1 MPNPM
6 DLLKLLKDKGP
17 PEPSRDAKRR
27 ARAMVNSPTGE
38 KDLDDE
44 DARQAEEDRPEKPA
58 PTAGGS

>member
-1 MPNPM
+1 
-6 DLLKLLKDKGP
+6 
-17 PEPSRDAKRR
+17 
-27 ARAMVNSPTGE
+27 MVNSPTGE